1 MDKFLDKLEEVENED
16 DEEENVQDVNEALK
30 GDNQYWKTRNKA
42 SEIQNLK
49 EDEED

>member
-1 MDKFLDKLEEVENED
+1 MDKFLDKLEEVEDD
-16 DEEENVQDVNEALK
+16 DEDVQDVNKALK